1 MLLEVIKG
9 DCVVVIAAP
18 VDVGEAALRLP
29 LLAVGL
35 AATVRAGI
43 VAVGDCVTTDEGALD
58 AATDFVLVLVTVA
71 EIVEDGD
78 GVGTAVGDAVG
89 IVDGDDV
96 EIADG
101 VAN

>member
-9 DCVVVIAAP
+9 DCVVVIAAS
-18 VDVGEAALRLP
+18 VDVGEAAFRLP

-43 VAVGDCVTTDEGALD
+43 VAVGDCVTTDKGALD

-89 IVDGDDV
+89 IVDSDDV